1 MPRNLDL
8 TSLRS
13 FVAIADAG
21 GVTRAAGFLN
31 LTQSAVS
38 MQIKRLEDV
47 LEVELLDRSA
57 RKVGLTA
64 AGEQLLGYARRMLT
78 LNDEVMGRLTQD
90 AHEGEIVLGVPH
102 DIVYPAIPQVMQRFA
117 REHPKMKITLLSSFT
132 RVLKAQFA
140 RGECDVILTTED
152 DVEPGGE
159 TLAELPLI
167 WVGAPGGVA
176 WKTRPLRLA
185 YEHNCIFR
193 QGVQAALDAAGIA
206 WQMAV
211 ESDSTRTIEAS
222 VSADL
227 AVHTV
232 LAGSEPPHVER
243 ISHGGTLPE
252 LRRMKVNLYVAD
264 PVHSP
269 TIDVLAG
276 LIRRAYAGRP
286 VRDAGQA
293 GVSALRS
300 EKQQVL
306 RDEDIGQ
313 MSGLLSG

>member
-1 MPRNLDL
+1 MVRNLDM

-38 MQIKRLEDV
+38 MQIKRLEDM
-47 LEVELLDRSA
+47 LGTDLLDRSG

-64 AGEQLLGYARRMLT
+64 AGEQLLGYARRMLA
-78 LNDEVMGRLTQD
+78 LNDEVFGRLTQS

-102 DIVYPAIPQVMQRFA
+102 DIVYPVIPGVLQRFA
-117 REHPKMKITLLSSFT
+117 KDYPKMRVRLLSSFT
-132 RVLKAQFA
+132 RVLQAQFA

-152 DVEPGGE
+152 SVGEGGQ
-159 TLAELPLI
+159 TLVELPLVWI
-167 WVGAPGGVA
+167 GAPSGVA
-176 WKTRPLRLA
+176 WKVRPLRLA

-193 QGVQAALDAAGIA
+193 QGVQAALDEAGIA
-206 WQMAV
+206 WEMAV
-211 ESDSTRTIEAS
+211 DSDSTRTVEAS

-232 LAGSEPPHVER
+232 LAGSEPPYVER
-243 ISHGGTLPE
+243 IAHHGALPE
-252 LRRMKVNLYVAD
+252 LGRMKVNLYVAD

-269 TIDVLAG
+269 AVEALAD
-276 LIRRAYAGRP
+276 LIRRAYAMQTGT
-286 VRDAGQA
+286 QA
-293 GVSALRS
+293 GGRAAAR
-300 EKQQVL
+300 
-306 RDEDIGQ
+306 
-313 MSGLLSG
+313 